1 MCSTF
6 NHIHLVCV
14 LITLHVIAQQV
25 FCLTSLQI
33 IHINHAR
40 EVLMRRKRLF
50 KNKSELYE
58 NIKLNLK
65 NTVNDKQIE
74 SILSALVDAEVE
86 AIEKCRLSV
95 VMPLRRL
102 ATRRTS
108 NKINE

>member
-1 MCSTF
+1 MCNTF
-6 NHIHLVCV
+6 NHTHLVCV
-14 LITLHVIAQQV
+14 LITLHVFAQQV

-33 IHINHAR
+33 VHINHAH
-40 EVLMRRKRLF
+40 EVSMRRKRLF

-58 NIKLNLK
+58 SIKLNLK

-74 SILSALVDAEVE
+74 SILNALVDAEVE

-102 ATRRTS
+102 ATRRT
-108 NKINE
+108 KRINE

>member
-1 MCSTF
+1 
-6 NHIHLVCV
+6 
-14 LITLHVIAQQV
+14 
-25 FCLTSLQI
+25 
-33 IHINHAR
+33 
-40 EVLMRRKRLF
+40 MRRKRLF

-102 ATRRTS
+102 ATRRT
-108 NKINE
+108 KRINE